1 MTSDDVTR
9 QTHQLSRN
17 AHISLQSPQRYQGR
31 STHTHTHTQTG
42 GFAWPTFEHHS
53 VAAGLR
59 HLEAP
64 GSYSVC
70 AEKWRQGRKVGLR
83 KKSLP

>member
-1 MTSDDVTR
+1 MTS
-9 QTHQLSRN
+9 QGK
-17 AHISLQSPQRYQGR
+17 HISFLEMPTSPFSPHKDTKEGV
-31 STHTHTHTQTG
+31 HTHTHTQTG